1 MWNERRPR
9 ARRRQAGVTLIELI
23 VALVIVGAALAGMVA
38 VFASTARA
46 SADPVVT
53 QQMQAVADN
62 MMEEILLKPYA
73 RGSQPNAALGGARLN
88 FDDVEDYDGY
98 GKNLHGIRDVEGN
111 TIAGL
116 DRYDVLVTVVHPAA
130 GPDLPNLPAADTLQI
145 SVTVTNTTA
154 PDKNDPA
161 ARVTLTGWRTNPS

>member
-46 SADPVVT
+46 SADPVIT
-53 QQMQAVADN
+53 QQMQAIADN

-73 RGSQPNAALGGARLN
+73 RGPQPNAALGGVRLN

-111 TIAGL
+111 TVAGL
-116 DRYDVLVTVVHPAA
+116 DRYDVLVTVVHPA
-130 GPDLPNLPAADTLQI
+130 GPGLPNLPAADTLQI
-145 SVTVTNTTA
+145 DVTVTDTRA
-154 PDKNDPA
+154 PDQNDPA
-161 ARVTLTGWRTNPS
+161 AKVTLTGWRTNPS